1 MSQGTRCHQLATYIV
16 HDSPLTML
24 ADNPTIYRQEQP
36 CVDFIC
42 SVPNTGIDETRVLQ
56 GKMGE
61 YIVTARRVGLTDWN
75 ARTVKLD
82 LSFLGE
88 GNYEAVLF
96 SDGVNAAKQ
105 AADYKKTEQ
114 TVERSSSLQIDL
126 APGGGFALSLIQK

>member
-1 MSQGTRCHQLATYIV
+1 
-16 HDSPLTML
+16 
-24 ADNPTIYRQEQP
+24 
-36 CVDFIC
+36 
-42 SVPNTGIDETRVLQ
+42 
-56 GKMGE
+56 MGE
-61 YIVTARRVGLTDWN
+61 YIVTARRVGKNWYVGGLTDWN

-96 SDGVNAAKQ
+96 SDGVNAGKQ
-105 AADYKKTEQ
+105 AADYEKTEQ